1 MARVVIGSKG
11 IESAVRVTSAGESVI
26 LLARSYDKL
35 VRDLEYVLSHLS
47 EENMQPAFLKRL
59 EERDP

>member
-1 MARVVIGSKG
+1 MAKAVLGNKG
-11 IESAVRVTSAGESVI
+11 LESAVRGLPVGESVV

-47 EENMQPAFLKRL
+47 EENMQPAFLKKL

>member
-1 MARVVIGSKG
+1 MAKAVLGNKG
-11 IESAVRVTSAGESVI
+11 LESAVRGMPVGESVV

-47 EENMQPAFLKRL
+47 SENMLSKSNDQTKEGDA
-59 EERDP
+59 

>member
-1 MARVVIGSKG
+1 MARAVIGNKG
-11 IESAVRVTSAGESVI
+11 LESAVRAASVGESVI

-47 EENMQPAFLKRL
+47 EENMQPALLKKL

>member
-1 MARVVIGSKG
+1 MAKAVLGNKG
-11 IESAVRVTSAGESVI
+11 LESAVRGMPVGESVV

-47 EENMQPAFLKRL
+47 SENMLTKTNDKTKEGDA
-59 EERDP
+59 

>member
-1 MARVVIGSKG
+1 MAKAVLGNKG
-11 IESAVRVTSAGESVI
+11 LESAVRGMPVGESVV

-47 EENMQPAFLKRL
+47 SENMLPKTNDKTKEGDA
-59 EERDP
+59 

>member
-1 MARVVIGSKG
+1 MAKAVLGNKG
-11 IESAVRVTSAGESVI
+11 LESAVHGMPVGESVV

-47 EENMQPAFLKRL
+47 SENMLPKENDKTKEGDA
-59 EERDP
+59 

>member
-1 MARVVIGSKG
+1 MAKVVIGSKG
-11 IESAVRVTSAGESVI
+11 IESAVRAASAGESVI

>member
-1 MARVVIGSKG
+1 MAKAVLGNKG
-11 IESAVRVTSAGESVI
+11 LESAVRGLPVGESVV

-47 EENMQPAFLKRL
+47 EENMQPAFLKKL
-59 EERDP
+59 EERDS